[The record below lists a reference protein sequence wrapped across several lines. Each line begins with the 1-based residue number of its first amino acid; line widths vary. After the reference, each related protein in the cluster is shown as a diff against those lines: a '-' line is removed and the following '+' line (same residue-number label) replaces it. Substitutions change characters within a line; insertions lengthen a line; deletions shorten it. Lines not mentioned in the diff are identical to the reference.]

1 MNIMHID
8 GESSDED
15 ESFDEDDEASDEDDE
30 SSIEER
36 LYRFEK
42 MVRQVEENDPSLLS
56 IDIGFG
62 EGTLFYNVDWER
74 FGAIIEI
81 NTHMKEI
88 TVELRF
94 LERQKI
100 VVHFFFRGLGLNRSI
115 ERLSLKHY
123 DDETEEMFL
132 LLLPFFQNN
141 ESIEYLDVSFEV
153 TVEGEAFG
161 NSRSLAFAP
170 GLFSS
175 LKEFRLRTNDAN
187 ITNIT
192 DTACIIEALAGHIG
206 MRNVCFL
213 DFPIWREGIVALAA
227 LLCNLISNITVL
239 SLYEVL
245 ARGLSGHETLRELNL
260 SFNRRITEPGW
271 QAIFAALQQPIF
283 RLEKL
288 YLCGNNISALS
299 LSVSDILNHNTT
311 LQVLIL
317 NYTTFERNTVWGGLL
332 TWLLLSPNCTLECL
346 QLGSTNL
353 DDFNLQL
360 LANVLAHNGS
370 LKRLGHC
377 SNPAVTPAMWMAFA
391 TYL

>member
-1 MNIMHID
+1 M
-8 GESSDED
+8 
-15 ESFDEDDEASDEDDE
+15 
-30 SSIEER
+30 
-36 LYRFEK
+36 
-42 MVRQVEENDPSLLS
+42 
-56 IDIGFG
+56 
-62 EGTLFYNVDWER
+62 
-74 FGAIIEI
+74 
-81 NTHMKEI
+81 
-88 TVELRF
+88 
-94 LERQKI
+94 
-100 VVHFFFRGLGLNRSI
+100 NRSI

-213 DFPIWREGIVALAA
+213 DFLIRREGIVALAA

-377 SNPAVTPAMWMAFA
+377 SNPAVTPATWMAFA

>member
-115 ERLSLKHY
+115 EIER
-123 DDETEEMFL
+123 ETF
-132 LLLPFFQNN
+132 
-141 ESIEYLDVSFEV
+141 
-153 TVEGEAFG
+153 
-161 NSRSLAFAP
+161 
-170 GLFSS
+170 
-175 LKEFRLRTNDAN
+175 
-187 ITNIT
+187 
-192 DTACIIEALAGHIG
+192 
-206 MRNVCFL
+206 
-213 DFPIWREGIVALAA
+213 
-227 LLCNLISNITVL
+227 
-239 SLYEVL
+239 
-245 ARGLSGHETLRELNL
+245 
-260 SFNRRITEPGW
+260 
-271 QAIFAALQQPIF
+271 
-283 RLEKL
+283 
-288 YLCGNNISALS
+288 
-299 LSVSDILNHNTT
+299 
-311 LQVLIL
+311 
-317 NYTTFERNTVWGGLL
+317 
-332 TWLLLSPNCTLECL
+332 
-346 QLGSTNL
+346 
-353 DDFNLQL
+353 
-360 LANVLAHNGS
+360 
-370 LKRLGHC
+370 
-377 SNPAVTPAMWMAFA
+377 
-391 TYL
+391 

>member
-56 IDIGFG
+56 IDIGFD

-74 FGAIIEI
+74 FGAIIER

-175 LKEFRLRTNDAN
+175 LKEFRLCTNDAN

-260 SFNRRITEPGW
+260 S
-271 QAIFAALQQPIF
+271 
-283 RLEKL
+283 
-288 YLCGNNISALS
+288 
-299 LSVSDILNHNTT
+299 
-311 LQVLIL
+311 
-317 NYTTFERNTVWGGLL
+317 
-332 TWLLLSPNCTLECL
+332 
-346 QLGSTNL
+346 
-353 DDFNLQL
+353 
-360 LANVLAHNGS
+360 
-370 LKRLGHC
+370 LGHC
-377 SNPAVTPAMWMAFA
+377 SNPAVTPATWMAFA